1 MLLQKSNLTAL
12 AGDISRSAANLEE
25 NDKIKAELKPVKIS
39 EPKTP
44 YHGPLDMDGLP
55 DEGPL
60 RRGHAV
66 ATSWPVLAWGVASL
80 TSVRFLRRGDR
91 HGAPYARGGTLSQ
104 WSLAVQAC
112 MFLLGFLQSGLCVCQ
127 CSCIGYTVLCT

>member
-1 MLLQKSNLTAL
+1 MLLQESNLAAL

-66 ATSWPVLAWGVASL
+66 ATSLSWLEVLPL
-80 TSVRFLRRGDR
+80 
-91 HGAPYARGGTLSQ
+91 
-104 WSLAVQAC
+104 
-112 MFLLGFLQSGLCVCQ
+112 
-127 CSCIGYTVLCT
+127 